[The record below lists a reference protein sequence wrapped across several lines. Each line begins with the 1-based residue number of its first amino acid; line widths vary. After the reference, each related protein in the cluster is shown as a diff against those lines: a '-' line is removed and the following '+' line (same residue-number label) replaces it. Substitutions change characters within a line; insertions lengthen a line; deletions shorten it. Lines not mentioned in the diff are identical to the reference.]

1 MKRPNRYALVLEFSP
16 SPEYGAV
23 KPICLPFLGLHSSDN
38 KEDTVVKDVLKDV
51 LDRVVMMEEEE
62 KHEETVQQVVSE
74 IVENVLTNV
83 TKERTNRFDQEVKEL
98 EDVLTSAENAL
109 EDSRELRNSISS
121 LSPKNRRDT
130 SSGFFSEEKEEEE
143 EEKEEEKTQ
152 LLVENEEDLLPT
164 ISEEPPPTTSNEI
177 PAQFPSSYKIVL
189 ALKPL
194 APVPAAF
201 SLHAVFTDAKGR
213 CCEGRLRQIS
223 VGFQDLFLPL
233 PAIPALRWRAR
244 DFLDLKKSSVPTNH
258 TRLTQLLFDPLWN
271 AIGKKTS
278 SNSDNRRGSAG
289 NADAVKLLLLTRDRI
304 RDYIQKC
311 LAPYVVSF
319 SNVKSNEDQEESWY
333 AKRIAHA
340 MTDSKVS
347 VENEDTFQICR
358 VAIFLPPSYHLLFSF
373 RISAYSTV
381 VRIRTDYWQVLSELD
396 KYFDA
401 WIDDSDKVMTL

>member
-1 MKRPNRYALVLEFSP
+1 M
-16 SPEYGAV
+16 
-23 KPICLPFLGLHSSDN
+23 
-38 KEDTVVKDVLKDV
+38 KDVLKDV

-62 KHEETVQQVVSE
+62 KDEETAQQVVSE

-130 SSGFFSEEKEEEE
+130 SSGFFSEEKEEEDEGKEE

-401 WIDDSDKVMTL
+401 WIDDSEKVMPL

>member
-1 MKRPNRYALVLEFSP
+1 M
-16 SPEYGAV
+16 
-23 KPICLPFLGLHSSDN
+23 
-38 KEDTVVKDVLKDV
+38 
-51 LDRVVMMEEEE
+51 
-62 KHEETVQQVVSE
+62 
-74 IVENVLTNV
+74 
-83 TKERTNRFDQEVKEL
+83 
-98 EDVLTSAENAL
+98 
-109 EDSRELRNSISS
+109 
-121 LSPKNRRDT
+121 
-130 SSGFFSEEKEEEE
+130 
-143 EEKEEEKTQ
+143 
-152 LLVENEEDLLPT
+152 
-164 ISEEPPPTTSNEI
+164 
-177 PAQFPSSYKIVL
+177 
-189 ALKPL
+189 
-194 APVPAAF
+194 
-201 SLHAVFTDAKGR
+201 
-213 CCEGRLRQIS
+213 
-223 VGFQDLFLPL
+223 GFQDLFLPL

-244 DFLDLKKSSVPTNH
+244 DFLDLKNRVYPRTTLVSRN
-258 TRLTQLLFDPLWN
+258 LFDPLWN

-381 VRIRTDYWQVLSELD
+381 VRIRYHH
-396 KYFDA
+396 
-401 WIDDSDKVMTL
+401 